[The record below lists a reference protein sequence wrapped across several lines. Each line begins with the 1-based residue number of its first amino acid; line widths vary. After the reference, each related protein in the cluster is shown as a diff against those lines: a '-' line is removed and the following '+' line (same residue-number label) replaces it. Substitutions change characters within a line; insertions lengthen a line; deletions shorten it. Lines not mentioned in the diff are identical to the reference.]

1 MVIFDH
7 QKRTEV
13 NTLREEMIRNK
24 EAVVAEIQEKV
35 NNAGSTVVVEYRGLS
50 VGQMTQLRRNLRD
63 EGVELK
69 VYKNSLFQRAVEGT
83 NFEGLKDQLVGP
95 NAVAFGEDAVAPSR
109 ILATFAKKNKALV
122 LKAGIVDGN
131 VVNQEEITEL
141 STLPNHDGM
150 ISMLLGMFQSPIR
163 SFAYAV
169 SQVAQERE
177 ANEGSVAVEAVAV
190 EEVVAEATEEVK
202 EA

>member
-1 MVIFDH
+1 M
-7 QKRTEV
+7 
-13 NTLREEMIRNK
+13 REEMIRNK

-50 VGQMTQLRRNLRD
+50 VGQMTTLRRELRN

-83 NFEGLKDQLVGP
+83 NYEGLKDQLVGP

-109 ILATFAKKNKALV
+109 ILAKFAKQNKALV

-131 VVNQEEITEL
+131 VVNEEEIKEL
-141 STLPNHDGM
+141 ATLPNHDGM

-169 SQVAQERE
+169 SQVAQQRE
-177 ANEGSVAVEAVAV
+177 ANEGAVEVAT
-190 EEVVAEATEEVK
+190 EEVVEETPATEEVVEETVVEATEE
-202 EA
+202 A

>member
-1 MVIFDH
+1 M
-7 QKRTEV
+7 

-35 NNAGSTVVVEYRGLS
+35 NNSGSTVIVEYRGLS
-50 VGQMTQLRRNLRD
+50 VGQMTTLRRDLRN

-83 NFEGLKDQLVGP
+83 DQESLKAELVGP

-109 ILATFAKKNKALV
+109 ILANFAKKNKALV

-131 VVNQEEITEL
+131 VVNQEELLEL

-169 SQVAQERE
+169 SQVAQQRE
-177 ANEGSVAVEAVAV
+177 ENEGAEAVEVAV
-190 EEVVAEATEEVK
+190 EETPAVEETVEETVVEATEE
-202 EA
+202 A

>member
-1 MVIFDH
+1 
-7 QKRTEV
+7 
-13 NTLREEMIRNK
+13 MIRNK

-35 NNAGSTVVVEYRGLS
+35 NNSGSTVVVEYRGLS
-50 VGQMTQLRRNLRD
+50 VGQMTTLRRDLRN

-83 NFEGLKDQLVGP
+83 DQESLKAELVGP

-109 ILATFAKKNKALV
+109 ILANFAKKNKALV
-122 LKAGIVDGN
+122 LKAGIVDGK
-131 VVNQEEITEL
+131 VVDQEELLEL

-169 SQVAQERE
+169 SQVAQQRE
-177 ANEGSVAVEAVAV
+177 ENGEVAETVEETVEAPAA
-190 EEVVAEATEEVK
+190 EEVAEETVETTEE
-202 EA
+202 A

>member
-1 MVIFDH
+1 M
-7 QKRTEV
+7 
-13 NTLREEMIRNK
+13 REEMIRNK

-35 NNAGSTVVVEYRGLS
+35 NNSGSTVIVEYRGLS
-50 VGQMTQLRRNLRD
+50 VGQMTTLRRDLRN

-83 NFEGLKDQLVGP
+83 DQESLKAELVGP

-109 ILATFAKKNKALV
+109 ILANFAKKNKALV

-131 VVNQEEITEL
+131 VVNQEELLEL

-169 SQVAQERE
+169 SQVAQQRE
-177 ANEGSVAVEAVAV
+177 ENEGAEAVEVAV
-190 EEVVAEATEEVK
+190 EETPAVEETVEETVVEATEE
-202 EA
+202 A

>member
-1 MVIFDH
+1 
-7 QKRTEV
+7 
-13 NTLREEMIRNK
+13 MIRNK

-35 NNAGSTVVVEYRGLS
+35 NNSGSTVIVEYRGLS
-50 VGQMTQLRRNLRD
+50 VGQMTTLRRDLRN

-83 NFEGLKDQLVGP
+83 DQESLKAELVGP

-109 ILATFAKKNKALV
+109 ILANFAKKNKALV

-131 VVNQEEITEL
+131 VVNQEELLEL

-169 SQVAQERE
+169 SQVAQQRE
-177 ANEGSVAVEAVAV
+177 ENEGAEAVEVAV
-190 EEVVAEATEEVK
+190 EETPAVEETVEETVVEATEE
-202 EA
+202 A

>member
-1 MVIFDH
+1 M
-7 QKRTEV
+7 K
-13 NTLREEMIRNK
+13 NK

-35 NNAGSTVVVEYRGLS
+35 NNSGSTVVVEYRGLS
-50 VGQMTQLRRNLRD
+50 VGQMTTLRRDLRN

-69 VYKNSLFQRAVEGT
+69 VYKNSLFQRAVDGT
-83 NFEGLKDQLVGP
+83 DYEDLKSELVGP

-109 ILATFAKKNKALV
+109 VLANFAKKNKALV
-122 LKAGIVDGN
+122 LKAGIVDGKL
-131 VVNQEEITEL
+131 VDQDEIKEL

-169 SQVAQERE
+169 SQVAQQRE
-177 ANEGSVAVEAVAV
+177 ENGEVAETVEVAAEEVAV
-190 EEVVAEATEEVK
+190 EETVEETVVEETTEA
-202 EA
+202 

>member
-1 MVIFDH
+1 
-7 QKRTEV
+7 
-13 NTLREEMIRNK
+13 MIRNK

-35 NNAGSTVVVEYRGLS
+35 NNSGSTVIVEYRGLS
-50 VGQMTQLRRNLRD
+50 VGQMTTLRRDLRN

-69 VYKNSLFQRAVEGT
+69 VYKNSLFQRAVQGT
-83 NFEGLKDQLVGP
+83 DQESLKAELVGP

-109 ILATFAKKNKALV
+109 ILANFAKKNKALV

-131 VVNQEEITEL
+131 VVNQEELLEL

-169 SQVAQERE
+169 SQVAQQRE
-177 ANEGSVAVEAVAV
+177 ENEGAEAVEVAV
-190 EEVVAEATEEVK
+190 EETPAVEETVEETVVEATEE
-202 EA
+202 A

>member
-1 MVIFDH
+1 M
-7 QKRTEV
+7 RNEV
-13 NTLREEMIRNK
+13 LDNK
-24 EAVVAEIQEKV
+24 KAVVAEIQEKV
-35 NNAGSTVVVEYRGLS
+35 LNSGSTVLVEYRGLS
-50 VGQMTQLRRNLRD
+50 VGSMTELRRQLRA

-83 NFEGLKDQLVGP
+83 DFADLKEELVGP

-109 ILATFAKKNKALV
+109 ILAAFAKKNKKLV
-122 LKAGIVDGN
+122 LKAGVVDGKF
-131 VVNQEEITEL
+131 VNTDEIAEL

>member
-1 MVIFDH
+1 M
-7 QKRTEV
+7 
-13 NTLREEMIRNK
+13 REEMIRNK

-35 NNAGSTVVVEYRGLS
+35 NNSGSTVVVEYRGLS
-50 VGQMTQLRRNLRD
+50 VGQMTTLRRDLRN

-83 NFEGLKDQLVGP
+83 DQESLKAELVGP

-109 ILATFAKKNKALV
+109 ILANFAKKNKALV

-131 VVNQEEITEL
+131 VVNQEELLEL

-169 SQVAQERE
+169 SQVAQQRE
-177 ANEGSVAVEAVAV
+177 ENEGAEAVEVAV
-190 EEVVAEATEEVK
+190 EETPAVEETVEETVVEATEE
-202 EA
+202 A

>member
-1 MVIFDH
+1 
-7 QKRTEV
+7 
-13 NTLREEMIRNK
+13 MIRNK

-35 NNAGSTVVVEYRGLS
+35 NNSGSTVVVEYRGLS
-50 VGQMTQLRRNLRD
+50 VGQMTTLRRDLRN

-83 NFEGLKDQLVGP
+83 DQESLKAELVGP

-109 ILATFAKKNKALV
+109 ILANFAKKNKALV
-122 LKAGIVDGN
+122 LKAGIVDGK
-131 VVNQEEITEL
+131 VVDQEELLEL

-169 SQVAQERE
+169 SQVAQQRE
-177 ANEGSVAVEAVAV
+177 ENEGAEAVEVAV
-190 EEVVAEATEEVK
+190 EETPAVEETVEETVVEATEE
-202 EA
+202 A

>member
-1 MVIFDH
+1 
-7 QKRTEV
+7 
-13 NTLREEMIRNK
+13 MIRNK

-35 NNAGSTVVVEYRGLS
+35 NNSGSTVIVEYRGLS
-50 VGQMTQLRRNLRD
+50 VGQMTTLRRDLRN

-83 NFEGLKDQLVGP
+83 DQESLKAELVGP

-109 ILATFAKKNKALV
+109 ILANFAKKNKALV

-131 VVNQEEITEL
+131 VVNQEELLEL

-169 SQVAQERE
+169 SQVAQQRE
-177 ANEGSVAVEAVAV
+177 ENEGAEAVEVAV
-190 EEVVAEATEEVK
+190 EETPAVEETGEETVVEATEE
-202 EA
+202 A